1 MDTLQAIFNN
11 REIAIGFWG
20 MVSGIALLFVKSTR
34 KPLKEIIIL
43 LLSKKFIAF
52 YLVFAGFLFLILAFL
67 KWVGFWNINLLK
79 DTVFWVLFVEFP
91 IFVKTIEKAKDS
103 RFFGNLIKENIAVSV
118 IIEFF
123 VGFWTFSLWVEIIL
137 IPITVF
143 FSLVYALSER
153 EKKHQPVKKFF
164 DRLTVLWGLI
174 ILITAIQH
182 FFQASESFINIDTL
196 KSFLLPIVL
205 LFLNL
210 PVVYGLALYNTYE
223 QIFIRLKGGNSEKA
237 KMKLQ
242 VLCFSGINLAKASAL
257 RNNIP
262 ITILHSLTAKDLKNN
277 LNNLTQQLSLQIGDN
292 YMKRSRYYISACII
306 GLLVSLLGLILANS
320 DISFKELISFDFTF
334 DIQKIKEIATYI
346 FSTLLVFSASLLVF
360 SIGFRKKQHEDIS
373 QIKKY
378 ALYEL
383 LSSVKRQES
392 QLIEYPPVDDPS
404 ILYVSYVLN
413 AVEVKKSCN
422 KVLSAYSNLLTTQER
437 DAVKQLQL
445 YANSF
450 FSDLG
455 IHEDNIRQYNVVS
468 FSELYNEKVRTAPQ
482 NEKINNFTYTVQRAL
497 NKYSEQI
504 KLFCNEFKQFY

>member
-11 REIAIGFWG
+11 REIAIGFWV
-20 MVSGIALLFVKSTR
+20 MVSGIALLFVKSAR

-43 LLSKKFIAF
+43 LLSRKFIAF
-52 YLVFAGFLFLILAFL
+52 YLVFAGFLFLVLAFL

-103 RFFGNLIKENIAVSV
+103 RFFGSLIKENIALSV

-137 IPITVF
+137 IPITIF

-174 ILITAIQH
+174 ILITAIQR
-182 FFQASESFINIDTL
+182 FFQDPEGFINVETL

-205 LFLNL
+205 LLLN
-210 PVVYGLALYNTYE
+210 
-223 QIFIRLKGGNSEKA
+223 
-237 KMKLQ
+237 
-242 VLCFSGINLAKASAL
+242 
-257 RNNIP
+257 
-262 ITILHSLTAKDLKNN
+262 
-277 LNNLTQQLSLQIGDN
+277 
-292 YMKRSRYYISACII
+292 
-306 GLLVSLLGLILANS
+306 
-320 DISFKELISFDFTF
+320 LISFNFTF
-334 DIQKIKEIATYI
+334 DIQRIKEIATYI

-360 SIGFRKKQHEDIS
+360 SIGFRKKQLEDIS

-383 LSSVKRQES
+383 LSSVKKQES
-392 QLIEYPPVDDPS
+392 QLIEYPPIDDPS

-413 AVEVKKSCN
+413 AFEVKESCN
-422 KVLSAYSNLLTTQER
+422 KVLAAYSNLLTTQER

-445 YANSF
+445 YTNSF

-455 IHEDNIRQYNVVS
+455 IHEDNIKQYNVVS
-468 FSELYNEKVRTAPQ
+468 FSEFYNEKVRTAPQ
-482 NEKINNFTYTVQRAL
+482 NEKINNFTYTVQRDL

-504 KLFCNEFKQFY
+504 KLFRNEFKQCY